1 MSYRKVVRT
10 MPSSARL
17 DKETEALLKK
27 AAEYTGVTKSEM
39 VREAI
44 RTYCSR
50 VVKEKQRTPWEIY
63 QAVHKSVEGSGHGNR
78 IRNAKQILKAQLEE
92 KRKKWS
98 L

>member
-1 MSYRKVVRT
+1 

-27 AAEYTGVTKSEM
+27 AAEYAGVTKSEM
-39 VREAI
+39 VRKAI
-44 RTYCSR
+44 RTYCAQ

-63 QAVHKSVEGSGHGNR
+63 RSLQPIEGSGHGNR
-78 IRNAKQILKAQLEE
+78 ISNGKQILKVQLEE